1 MPIFFISLIGAY
13 LIGNVYIFW
22 RGAQAATAFPMG
34 LKVVLALLYV
44 CGALLF
50 FVSFFG
56 RDIRM
61 PLELSHLFHQIGTG
75 WLVFTLYMVAA
86 LLLFDLLA
94 LGFAWRSGGVLHN
107 LVKAWLAR
115 RLFLRIH

>member
-50 FVSFFG
+50 FVRAS
-56 RDIRM
+56 
-61 PLELSHLFHQIGTG
+61 LVGTYG
-75 WLVFTLYMVAA
+75 CRWSLVICFI
-86 LLLFDLLA
+86 
-94 LGFAWRSGGVLHN
+94 
-107 LVKAWLAR
+107 K
-115 RLFLRIH
+115 

>member
-86 LLLFDLLA
+86 LLLFVSPKYA
-94 LGFAWRSGGVLHN
+94 V
-107 LVKAWLAR
+107 
-115 RLFLRIH
+115 